1 MTIADR
7 IQHLRKAR
15 GLSQEELA
23 DAVGVS
29 RQAVSKWESE
39 QSIPDIDKVVA
50 LSDFFETTTDYL
62 LKGIEPLPSK
72 SLPLNAMVFTVAGT
86 ALNATALL
94 VAIVSW
100 FERQELWSVGVGL
113 AMMLAGCAVA
123 LAGQCLNTAEKP
135 RALRLFVQVNVWIV
149 AFIPLAVAYNVL
161 CGLVGGFYPIV
172 APVPRL
178 VGLGGLATSLAV
190 FAAWWVVYI
199 ALCVGVDVAVARRMG
214 GRR

>member
-50 LSDFFETTTDYL
+50 LSDYFETTTDYL

-72 SLPLNAMVFTVAGT
+72 GFSLNAMVFTVAGT
-86 ALNATALL
+86 ALNVTALL
-94 VAIVSW
+94 VAMVSW

-113 AMMLAGCAVA
+113 AMMVVGCAVA
-123 LAGQCLNTAEKP
+123 LVGQCLDAAEKP

-161 CGLVGGFYPIV
+161 CGLAGGFYPIV

-178 VGLGGLATSLAV
+178 VGLGGLATSLA
-190 FAAWWVVYI
+190 ALAGWWVVYVG
-199 ALCVGVDVAVARRMG
+199 LCVGVNVAA
-214 GRR
+214 GRWGKKG